1 MRPAGFPGSST
12 WLKWR
17 AMQWMQPLGLA
28 AEQRVFREL
37 TPQHWE
43 SDYKVLGL
51 YCRLNM
57 GCLNKE
63 DTPNKE
69 KTSAAALSTC
79 KTNILGA

>member
-12 WLKWR
+12 WLKWWG
-17 AMQWMQPLGLA
+17 MQWMQLLGLA

-37 TPQHWE
+37 TLQHWE

-69 KTSAAALSTC
+69 KKSAAALSTC